1 MHMQEWESEFAW
13 ASFPSQVNWPTRG
26 IRSGEGG
33 ADALEI
39 VWGIGGSHSVSALR
53 TVWSARSNNGR
64 RNNPVVAIHLA
75 GEDGPASLVGP
86 GREGVLPPVVVV
98 NDIARLTRLLE
109 SALARPNR
117 FRAREHLERYLP
129 SVDDPAWGVRNRG
142 LFATHSLLNTPEYH
156 DGWEELA
163 AAGRPMLQS
172 RGSALA
178 EQLGFSITPGGGG
191 RYSILSVEGE
201 PTALGL
207 FLPADEGP
215 RTHVARFGDSPVL
228 YGFRMADEHDLP
240 WIIVNAGNRLQIY
253 STRPNVGVGRR
264 GRTETYTE
272 VLLDLLAPQ
281 DAGYVPLLFSSEAL
295 RAGGYLEELIRRSA
309 ERVSTL
315 GTRLRDRVYNDV
327 LPSLATG
334 IAVARGLQDP
344 TIDELRT
351 TQGMALSTLFR
362 MLFISYAEDR
372 DLLPYTESAEY
383 QEISLK
389 KLALEWSTEEP
400 EFEESTSAL
409 WDRLATIISAV
420 HDGSETLQI
429 PAYGGTPFST
439 DPDIAPLGHL
449 LGEVQLPDSTFGPA
463 LRALI
468 TDSSA
473 EEGLGPIDFRELSV
487 REFGT
492 IYEGLLESEL
502 TYAETNLATDRQGFY
517 RPADD
522 EEEVI
527 VRAGEFYLSNGG
539 QRKASASYYTKD
551 FSVEHLLERSLEPAL
566 DDHLA
571 RIDALETDQEKSEA
585 FFDFMIADISM
596 GSGHFLVAAVDRIE
610 RRFSSYLDENPLEG
624 VRTELNRLWNLAAEA
639 LGKSVD
645 ETGINQPMLL
655 RRQIARRCIYGVD
668 LNPTAVELARVSI
681 WIHTF
686 VPGLPLSFLDWHL
699 RQGNSIVGV
708 ATQEEAW
715 NLLTRNRQT
724 TLFAAVEFNARERMQ
739 EIMNMM
745 IQISRS
751 SDSTTQE
758 VDEARAAHRD
768 AFAQLLPWEILMDII
783 TASRLDSELA
793 SNLQQILDQWGANPS
808 NILTSPQ
815 RLRAQELLRGLNE
828 FHHQAMFPEVMWRE
842 NAGFDVIVG
851 NPPWEKPKV
860 EEHGFWMRYIPSY
873 RSMSQSAKETARTH
887 MENTRPD
894 LVQRLEEERNKAN
907 AIRGSILNSN
917 FPGMGTGDPDLYK
930 AFCWRFWNLLRQG
943 GRMGVVVPRSVF
955 QALGS
960 REFRKELFAQATFE
974 RLITL
979 VNRGGWVFDDVEPRY
994 SICLVSLN
1002 KTEPPEN
1009 PTIPIS
1015 GPFDTYESYRS
1026 SRNSPPLDLQIEV
1039 ILNGSD
1045 AYSIPLLPSSNG
1057 FEAVG
1062 VMQQMQTQPRFDSNE
1077 QFRFRQVAEFHARG
1091 DREFFHLTEPS
1102 PENNWPVIGGQ
1113 SYNIWNSDTGNYF
1126 ATIDPAT
1133 ARTELQRKRTAARGR
1148 SAFAEMSDEW
1158 RTNATTLPCVNPRIV
1173 FRDVARATDTRTS
1186 IAALIPPN
1194 RVIVHNSPYLLRCQG
1209 SETDE
1214 AFLLGILCSIPYDW
1228 YCRRYVET
1236 HMTYFLQNP
1245 LPVPRPDVNNTH
1257 RRRLVELAGRLAAQD
1272 QRMSEWA
1279 ASVGVHC
1286 GPIDDVIKRNMVLE
1300 IDAIVSRL
1308 YGLDDGQLRTIYQTF
1323 HHDGTVDGEPWEAR
1337 YNSVMEYYRQL
1348 EGEDE

>member
-1 MHMQEWESEFAW
+1 MQEWESEFAW
-13 ASFPSQVNWPTRG
+13 ASFPTQVDWPTRG

-39 VWGIGGSHSVSALR
+39 VWGIGGSHSVSDLR

-86 GREGVLPPVVVV
+86 GREGVLPPVAVV
-98 NDIARLTRLLE
+98 NDVTRLTRLLD
-109 SALARPNR
+109 SALTRPNR

-156 DGWEELA
+156 DGWGELA
-163 AAGRPMLQS
+163 ATGRPMLQS

-178 EQLGFSITPGGGG
+178 EQLGFSITPGSGG

-240 WIIVNAGNRLQIY
+240 WIIVNAGDRLQIY
-253 STRPNVGVGRR
+253 STKPNIGVGRR

-309 ERVSTL
+309 ERVTDL

-327 LPSLATG
+327 LPRLATG

-372 DLLPYTESAEY
+372 DLLPYKESADY
-383 QEISLK
+383 QESSLK

-400 EFEESTSAL
+400 EFEDSSSAL
-409 WDRLATIISAV
+409 WDRLATITRAV
-420 HDGSETLQI
+420 HNGSETLQI
-429 PAYGGTPFST
+429 PAYGGTPFSA
-439 DPDIAPLGHL
+439 DPNIAPLGHL
-449 LGEVQLPDSTFGPA
+449 LEGIHLPDSIFGPA

-468 TDSSA
+468 TDVSA

-502 TYAETNLATDRQGFY
+502 ACAETDLATDRKGFY
-517 RPADD
+517 RPANQD
-522 EEEVI
+522 EEVI
-527 VRAGEFYLSNGG
+527 VRKGEFYLSNGG
-539 QRKASASYYTKD
+539 QRKSSASFYTKE
-551 FSVEHLLERSLEPAL
+551 FAVEHLLERSLEPAL

-624 VRTELNRLWNLAAEA
+624 VRTELNRLWNLAAKA

-699 RQGNSIVGV
+699 RQGNSVVGI
-708 ATQEEAW
+708 ATQSEAW
-715 NLLTRNRQT
+715 DVIIPTKVQT
-724 TLFAAVEFNARERMQ
+724 TLTAFAYDFVRKMN
-739 EIMNMM
+739 EIMSMM
-745 IQISRS
+745 LTIARQSDASIS
-751 SDSTTQE
+751 E
-758 VDEARAAHRD
+758 VDLARKAHRD
-768 AFAQLLPWEILMDII
+768 AFVQLEPWEALMDII
-783 TASRLDSELA
+783 TASRINTAIEE
-793 SNLQQILDQWGANPS
+793 NLQTAISIWSSEPEA
-808 NILTSPQ
+808 ILTSQ
-815 RLRAQELLRGLNE
+815 ILIDARLTLEGLDA
-828 FHHQAMFPEVMWRE
+828 FHHQVMFPEVMWRE
-842 NAGFDVIVG
+842 DPGFDVIVG
-851 NPPWEKPKV
+851 NPPWEKLKV
-860 EEHGFWMRYIPSY
+860 EVNEFLSRYVPGFKGLSATRQRDIAQSFFAENKGIEDIYLMEREVTEKY
-873 RSMSQSAKETARTH
+873 R
-887 MENTRPD
+887 
-894 LVQRLEEERNKAN
+894 KA
-907 AIRGSILNSN
+907 IINS
-917 FPGMGTGDPDLYK
+917 GTSGISSGDPELYQS
-930 AFCWRFWNLLRQG
+930 FCIQFLQLLRSS
-943 GRMGVVVPRSVF
+943 GRLAVV
-955 QALGS
+955 
-960 REFRKELFAQATFE
+960 
-974 RLITL
+974 
-979 VNRGGWVFDDVEPRY
+979 
-994 SICLVSLN
+994 
-1002 KTEPPEN
+1002 
-1009 PTIPIS
+1009 
-1015 GPFDTYESYRS
+1015 
-1026 SRNSPPLDLQIEV
+1026 
-1039 ILNGSD
+1039 
-1045 AYSIPLLPSSNG
+1045 LP
-1057 FEAVG
+1057 
-1062 VMQQMQTQPRFDSNE
+1062 
-1077 QFRFRQVAEFHARG
+1077 
-1091 DREFFHLTEPS
+1091 
-1102 PENNWPVIGGQ
+1102 
-1113 SYNIWNSDTGNYF
+1113 
-1126 ATIDPAT
+1126 
-1133 ARTELQRKRTAARGR
+1133 R
-1148 SAFAEMSDEW
+1148 SAFASKGNAEFRKNLVQNASHTSVMTLENKKKWLFDIDPRLNVVFLDVRLGDCSSTLIQLFPLIDSYEKFIKHSGDSNTIPLDYI
-1158 RTNATTLPCVNPRIV
+1158 TNLSPIITLPSLPIISQQESLNILEKISRFPNTITNDPWGCELYSDFHPSKIKKILRSEPDSDSVTIITGGSIDKFKINFNSEYGYIPKQSVDSDLIEKLGKERI
-1173 FRDVARATDTRTS
+1173 FLRRIASSTNTRTIICGYS
-1186 IAALIPPN
+1186 SGVLSVENAQAVKITGQFPERIDL
-1194 RVIVHNSPYLLRCQG
+1194 
-1209 SETDE
+1209 
-1214 AFLLGILCSIPYDW
+1214 FLLGVFNSLVFDW
-1228 YCRRYVET
+1228 VARRYIET
-1236 HMTYFLQNP
+1236 TVNKFIFENFRI
-1245 LPVPRPDVNNTH
+1245 PRDFDDSSFNEICS
-1257 RRRLVELAGRLAAQD
+1257 LVEQQIDCFDSDTAAKID
-1272 QRMSEWA
+1272 SL
-1279 ASVGVHC
+1279 VC
-1286 GPIDDVIKRNMVLE
+1286 GI
-1300 IDAIVSRL
+1300 
-1308 YGLDDGQLRTIYQTF
+1308 YGLSVSDVEVICSTF
-1323 HHDGTVDGEPWEAR
+1323 HHDGTIEGKPWEER
-1337 YNSVMEYYRQL
+1337 YVAIKKHIVEK
-1348 EGEDE
+1348 EEVFE

>member
-1 MHMQEWESEFAW
+1 MNNWESEFAW
-13 ASFPSQVNWPTRG
+13 TSCPTQVDWPTRG

-39 VWGIGGSHSVSALR
+39 VWGIGGSHSVSDLR

-98 NDIARLTRLLE
+98 NDVTRLTRLLD
-109 SALARPNR
+109 SALTRPNR

-156 DGWEELA
+156 DGWGELA
-163 AAGRPMLQS
+163 ATGLPMLQS

-178 EQLGFSITPGGGG
+178 EQLGFYITPGGGG

-207 FLPADEGP
+207 FLPSDEGP

-240 WIIVNAGNRLQIY
+240 WIIVNAGDRLQIY
-253 STRPNVGVGRR
+253 STKPNVGVGRR

-295 RAGGYLEELIRRSA
+295 KAGGYLEELIRRSA
-309 ERVSTL
+309 ERVTDL
-315 GTRLRDRVYNDV
+315 GTRLRERVYNDV
-327 LPSLATG
+327 LPRLATG
-334 IAVARGLQDP
+334 IAVARGLQNP

-372 DLLPYTESAEY
+372 ELLPYTESADY
-383 QEISLK
+383 QEASLK

-400 EFEESTSAL
+400 EFEGSSSAL
-409 WDRLATIISAV
+409 WDRLATITRAV

-429 PAYGGTPFST
+429 PAYGGTPFSA
-439 DPDIAPLGHL
+439 DPNIAPLGHL
-449 LGEVQLPDSTFGPA
+449 LEGIHLPDSIFGPA

-468 TDSSA
+468 TDLSA

-502 TYAETNLATDRQGFY
+502 TCAETDLATDRKGFY
-517 RPADD
+517 RPANQD
-522 EEEVI
+522 EEVI
-527 VRAGEFYLSNGG
+527 VRKGEFYLSNGG
-539 QRKASASYYTKD
+539 QRKSSASFYTKE
-551 FSVEHLLERSLEPAL
+551 FAVEHLLERSLEPAL

-571 RIDALETDQEKSEA
+571 RIDSLETDQEKSEA

-624 VRTELNRLWNLAAEA
+624 VRTELNRLWNLAAKA

-708 ATQEEAW
+708 ATQDEAW
-715 NLLTRNRQT
+715 KLLTRSRQS

-739 EIMNMM
+739 EIMDMM
-745 IQISRS
+745 TQISRA

-758 VDEARAAHRD
+758 VDEARAAHRE
-768 AFAQLLPWEILMDII
+768 AFKQLLPWEALMDII
-783 TASRLDSELA
+783 TASRLDQAIGNE
-793 SNLQQILDQWGANPS
+793 LQQVIDKWGANPAS
-808 NILTSPQ
+808 VVDSSLHTSSKDILQS
-815 RLRAQELLRGLNE
+815 LNP

-842 NAGFDVIVG
+842 NPGFDVIVG
-851 NPPWEKPKV
+851 NPPWEEATV
-860 EEHGFWMRYIPSY
+860 EEDGFWTRYTPGLQGLKQYERVAIVDKW
-873 RSMSQSAKETARTH
+873 RQS
-887 MENTRPD
+887 RPD
-894 LVQRLEEERNKAN
+894 LVEKFEQEQFNAERTRLTLTCGAY
-907 AIRGSILNSN
+907 
-917 FPGMGTGDPDLYK
+917 PGMETGDPDLYK
-930 AFCWRFWNLLRQG
+930 AFCWRFLHLLREN
-943 GRMGVVVPRSVF
+943 GRMGVVLPRSAF
-955 QALGS
+955 SALGS
-960 REFRKELFAQATFE
+960 APFRNQLYTSSTLIELSFLKNKA
-974 RLITL
+974 
-979 VNRGGWVFDDVEPRY
+979 GWVFDGVTPQY
-994 SICLVSLN
+994 TISLVSIKKCMPGN
-1002 KTEPPEN
+1002 DA
-1009 PTIPIS
+1009 TIPVK
-1015 GPFDTYESYRS
+1015 GPFNNLHSFT
-1026 SRNSPPLDLQIEV
+1026 NSLKSDPVRIPMNV
-1039 ILNGSD
+1039 IFGGSD
-1045 AYSIPLLPSSNG
+1045 AAIIPLLPTHDIDNALS
-1057 FEAVG
+1057 A
-1062 VMQQMQTQPRFDSNE
+1062 MAQMRMHPRFDVNIANE
-1077 QFRFRQVAEFHARG
+1077 FRFKPV
-1091 DREFFHLTEPS
+1091 RELDATNDKRHMIIDENPPS
-1102 PENNWPVIGGQ
+1102 GSWPVYGGK
-1113 SYNIWNSDTGNYF
+1113 SFDIWNCDTGKYF
-1126 ATIDPAT
+1126 AAIDSNVAQGI
-1133 ARTELQRKRTAARGR
+1133 LNHKRSRPNKR
-1148 SAFAEMSDEW
+1148 SAFFEMDENW
-1158 RTNATTLPCVNPRIV
+1158 RSSSSSLPCLNPRIAY
-1173 FRDVARATDTRTS
+1173 RDVARSSDRRTTISALLPPEIAIVNAAPYFLRIRGTEQDEAYLLSIMNS
-1186 IAALIPPN
+1186 IA
-1194 RVIVHNSPYLLRCQG
+1194 
-1209 SETDE
+1209 
-1214 AFLLGILCSIPYDW
+1214 FDW
-1228 YCRRYVET
+1228 FSRRYVEL
-1236 HMTYFLQNP
+1236 HLNYFILNP
-1245 LPVPRPDVNNTH
+1245 LPIPRPGQDH
-1257 RRRLVELAGRLAAQD
+1257 PLRQRAIELAGRLSAHDYRLEAW
-1272 QRMSEWA
+1272 SKK
-1279 ASVGVHC
+1279 VGVQC
-1286 GPIDDVIKRNMVLE
+1286 GELDPVEKRNMILE
-1300 IDAIVSRL
+1300 LDAIVAL
-1308 YGLDDGQLRTIYQTF
+1308 LFGLNEVQLRAIFRTF
-1323 HHDGTVDGEPWEAR
+1323 HHDGTVDGEPWEPRFNA
-1337 YNSVMEYYRQL
+1337 VMEYFRQY
-1348 EGEDE
+1348 EGVNS